1 MLLRLKSQ
9 EPSQTLPP
17 SRNTTA
23 PRLPN
28 TGVRSSVEKFIV
40 VLPPIG
46 SPEPLKGE
54 TSNRPQPRR
63 LVEPPRKYRLKNG
76 TGTSLSPPP
85 SPPIDPPLARTASTA
100 RLPTGM

>member
-9 EPSQTLPP
+9 ESSQTLPP
-17 SRNTTA
+17 SRNTT
-23 PRLPN
+23 PPKLPSS
-28 TGVRSSVEKFIV
+28 GIRSSVEKFIV
-40 VLPPIG
+40 LLPPIG
-46 SPEPLKGE
+46 RPEPLSGE

-63 LVEPPRKYRLKNG
+63 LVEPPRKYRLKKG
-76 TGTSLSPPP
+76 TGTSLPPPP